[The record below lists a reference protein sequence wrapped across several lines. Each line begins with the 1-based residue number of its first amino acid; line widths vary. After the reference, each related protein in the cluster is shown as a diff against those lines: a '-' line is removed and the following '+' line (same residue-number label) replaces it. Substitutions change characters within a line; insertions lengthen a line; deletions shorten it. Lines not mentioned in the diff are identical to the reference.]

1 MNMRTGKKS
10 VLGALMLS
18 LLLVSS
24 ARAQT
29 YQDGVY
35 RDVAEG
41 YNGDVIVT
49 VTVRGGKID
58 SLTAENKEG
67 EESEYFLK
75 ARDGL
80 SERIIA
86 AQGIEGVEA
95 VSGAT
100 GTSESILSAMEGVL
114 KQAMYTG
121 AAGDANGAGGGMSNG
136 SMNGTGDGMGDGASG
151 GMDGGSMNGTGGAG
165 DGMGS
170 GSINGAGDGAN
181 GGGTGDA
188 SAPAPTTDPAT
199 AERTLGLGS
208 AANFR
213 VGPGKDADGNPVYSF
228 NVAMAAVFFDKEGR
242 ILGAD
247 VDIYEIAT
255 PNYEGET
262 MPHFTGW
269 PGMTGARV
277 YDHETGALSD
287 PQAATEESLAEEVAA
302 WQTKRERGDSYGMNP
317 QNDWYRQMDFYERW
331 MVGKTPNELRSWYAR
346 YTSERNGKPLTP
358 NSTDAADQKAY
369 NALSEQEKADL
380 ADVTASATMSL
391 SDGHGLI
398 LEAIEKA
405 YDNRQAVEE

>member
-1 MNMRTGKKS
+1 MRTGKKS
-10 VLGALMLS
+10 GLLALALS
-18 LLLVSS
+18 LALTS
-24 ARAQT
+24 AAYAQT

-49 VTVRGGKID
+49 VTVRDGKID

-67 EESEYFLK
+67 GESEYFLK

-80 SERIIA
+80 SERIIQ

-100 GTSESILSAMEGVL
+100 STSESILKAMEGVL

-121 AAGDANGAGGGMSNG
+121 GSDAAGEPAANGAESGINGGAQSGA
-136 SMNGTGDGMGDGASG
+136 DGAA
-151 GMDGGSMNGTGGAG
+151 GGAG
-165 DGMGS
+165 EGT
-170 GSINGAGDGAN
+170 NGAA
-181 GGGTGDA
+181 
-188 SAPAPTTDPAT
+188 APAPTTDPST

-213 VGPGKDADGNPVYSF
+213 AGPGTDADGNPVYSF
-228 NVAMAAVFFDKEGR
+228 NVTMAAVLFDREGR

-255 PNYEGET
+255 PNYEGES

-269 PGMTGARV
+269 PGTAGTQV
-277 YDHETGALSD
+277 YDHEAGALKD
-287 PQAATEESLAEEVAA
+287 AQTATEESLAEEIAA
-302 WQTKRERGDSYGMNP
+302 WQTKRERGADYGMNP
-317 QNDWYRQMDFYERW
+317 KNDWYLQMDAYERW
-331 MVGKTPNELRSWYAR
+331 MVGKTPQELRSWYAR
-346 YTSERNGKPLTP
+346 YTSERNGKPLT
-358 NSTDAADQKAY
+358 SGSSDSADQKAY

-391 SDGHGLI
+391 SDSHGLI

-405 YDNRQAVEE
+405 YDNRQAVEDQQ

>member
-1 MNMRTGKKS
+1 MRTGKKAR
-10 VLGALMLS
+10 VLALALS
-18 LLLVSS
+18 LLLTS
-24 ARAQT
+24 AAQAQT

-49 VTVRGGKID
+49 VTVRGGKIE
-58 SLTAENKEG
+58 SLDAQNKEG
-67 EESEYFLK
+67 GESEYFLK

-80 SERIIA
+80 SERIIE

-100 GTSESILSAMEGVL
+100 GTSGSILKAMEGVL
-114 KQAMYTG
+114 QQAMYTG
-121 AAGDANGAGGGMSNG
+121 
-136 SMNGTGDGMGDGASG
+136 GASG
-151 GMDGGSMNGTGGAG
+151 TGTNHADGAAGGTSVGAQSDADGAGEGTNGGEAGGASV
-165 DGMGS
+165 GS
-170 GSINGAGDGAN
+170 
-181 GGGTGDA
+181 A
-188 SAPAPTTDPAT
+188 SPAPTTDPAT

-213 VGPGKDADGNPVYSF
+213 AGPGTDADGNPVYSF
-228 NVAMAAVFFDKEGR
+228 NVTMAAVLFDREGR

-255 PNYEGET
+255 PNYEGES

-277 YDHETGALSD
+277 YDHDAAALKD
-287 PQAATEESLAEEVAA
+287 AQAVTEESLAEEIDA
-302 WQTKRERGDSYGMNP
+302 WRTKRERGDSYGMNP
-317 QNDWYRQMDFYERW
+317 QNDWYLQMDAYERW
-331 MVGKTPNELRSWYAR
+331 MVGKTPQELRSWYAR
-346 YTSERNGKPLTP
+346 YTSERNGKPLT
-358 NSTDAADQKAY
+358 SGSSDSADQKAY
-369 NALSEQEKADL
+369 DALSEQEKAEL
-380 ADVTASATMSL
+380 ADVTSSATMSL
-391 SDGHGLI
+391 SDNHGLI